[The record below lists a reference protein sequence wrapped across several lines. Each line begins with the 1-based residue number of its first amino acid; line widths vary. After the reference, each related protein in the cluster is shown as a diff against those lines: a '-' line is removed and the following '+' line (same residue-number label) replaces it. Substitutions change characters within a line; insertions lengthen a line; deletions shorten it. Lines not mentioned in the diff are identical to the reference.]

1 MVFLTKIKGRVIDD
15 KFSSKGTR
23 YIKLYDGSHLVNVF
37 VNNDSPY
44 NVGDEVEISCI
55 VSTKDAFIKKY
66 VE

>member
-1 MVFLTKIKGRVIDD
+1 MIFLTKISGKVIDD
-15 KFSSKGTR
+15 RVSSKGTR
-23 YIKLYDGSHLVNVF
+23 YIKVYNGSNLVNVF